1 MRGSVRGAA
10 VGLLLLAAFFLA
22 ACGSVHPETVRQIAY
37 EGTYAGV
44 YELTCLSEEG
54 VAAIEDS
61 LVQVYVDAAADGVL
75 NAVADALAVDT
86 PCD

>member
-1 MRGSVRGAA
+1 MR
-10 VGLLLLAAFFLA
+10 LTLTILAALGIA

-44 YELTCLSEEG
+44 HELTCLSEEG

-61 LVQVYVDAAADGVL
+61 LVQLYVDAAADGVL
-75 NAVADALAVDT
+75 NAIGDALAVDT